1 MVLGQSTDR
10 NLSILV
16 STILIPFPAPISST
30 ALLAWI
36 LTTWPLSLWMLTK
49 ILLKVIIAI
58 FYSFLFACFPH
69 LHDLQITAHLSVT
82 ECKQV
87 IALKRWGN
95 SQYDSW
101 ICSIYVNCM
110 QLSVPTSK
118 PGNVQLSEPVWQ
130 HFKLLETKSRA
141 RVEFLTC
148 VNKAQDN
155 NGVTLIKAV
164 TWPA

>member
-16 STILIPFPAPISST
+16 SMVMIPFPAPISYT

-36 LTTWPLSLWMLTK
+36 LITWLLSLWMLTK
-49 ILLKVIIAI
+49 ILKVTIAI

-69 LHDLQITAHLSVT
+69 LHDLQITAHSSVT

-87 IALKRWGN
+87 NALKRWGN
-95 SQYDSW
+95 SQYQCW

-110 QLSVPTSK
+110 QLSVPTLK
-118 PGNVQLSEPVWQ
+118 PGSDLLSEPVWQ
-130 HFKLLETKSRA
+130 HFILLDTKSWL
-141 RVEFLTC
+141 EFF
-148 VNKAQDN
+148 VYKVQKKA
-155 NGVTLIKAV
+155 A
-164 TWPA
+164 TWPASFLSNIL